1 MELPTIDDAGKN
13 NENANN
19 INPEKKRMNSENRIL
34 NNNNNSHRTRIVFPK
49 SEKDGKAKLNNIF
62 LENKRNNKDINLE
75 NNFEFNNIG
84 SKPTNISG
92 NFINLDSINNIL
104 YKKPLINE
112 KNWVAK
118 ILIDNLVY
126 NHIFDKYAFSSTNN
140 YRNFNSTQ
148 YNNKSNLKMS
158 LGISKTNQINEG
170 KQKSK
175 NFLAKSQDK
184 SLKINNNK
192 NKTQPNLFLKKEN
205 KSFSIA
211 NFSKENK
218 IKGIKL
224 KITNKNEQTFK
235 KKNGIYDVLIFDDF
249 NKYFNETI
257 YKKFLDD

>member
-1 MELPTIDDAGKN
+1 
-13 NENANN
+13 
-19 INPEKKRMNSENRIL
+19 
-34 NNNNNSHRTRIVFPK
+34 
-49 SEKDGKAKLNNIF
+49 
-62 LENKRNNKDINLE
+62 
-75 NNFEFNNIG
+75 
-84 SKPTNISG
+84 
-92 NFINLDSINNIL
+92 
-104 YKKPLINE
+104 
-112 KNWVAK
+112 
-118 ILIDNLVY
+118 
-126 NHIFDKYAFSSTNN
+126 
-140 YRNFNSTQ
+140 
-148 YNNKSNLKMS
+148 MS

-184 SLKINNNK
+184 SLKINNHK